1 MYNQSEA
8 PKAERAPS
16 FKTWQTAAHAD
27 LFLPWKFLRF
37 PSQVHGVLMRL
48 SPEDWGT
55 LRRSEVGYVVEDVAV
70 ELELGDGDGDGSL
83 TMASA
88 FVSQSD
94 LLLPPNSGV
103 PTTRYLGLIKE
114 GAGHHNLPGPYQ
126 QWLQS
131 LDSVR
136 SVPRSNYNTRRERRA
151 RAGIVLAAAAAL
163 AAWIASL

>member
-1 MYNQSEA
+1 
-8 PKAERAPS
+8 
-16 FKTWQTAAHAD
+16 
-27 LFLPWKFLRF
+27 
-37 PSQVHGVLMRL
+37 VHGVLMRL

-70 ELELGDGDGDGSL
+70 ELEPGDGDGSL

-114 GAGHHNLPGPYQ
+114 GAEHHNLPGPYQ

-151 RAGIVLAAAAAL
+151 RAGIALAAAAAL